1 MLSVL
6 DWTASLLTAVAM
18 ILLAAK
24 HNSGFLVAAAGS
36 GIWVVVGVMS
46 GLNGLIVLNGVLA
59 AVDAYGYTKVKS
71 RSQKGINL
79 KLEMACNLLIY
90 GD

>member
-59 AVDAYGYTKVKS
+59 AVDVYGYIKG
-71 RSQKGINL
+71 QKPVAKGH
-79 KLEMACNLLIY
+79 KLETRD
-90 GD
+90 GV